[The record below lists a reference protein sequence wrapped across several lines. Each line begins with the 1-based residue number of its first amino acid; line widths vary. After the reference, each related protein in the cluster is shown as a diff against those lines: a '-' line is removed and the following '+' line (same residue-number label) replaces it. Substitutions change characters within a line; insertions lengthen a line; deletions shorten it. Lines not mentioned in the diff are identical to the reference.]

1 MNFSGDSGLFFLQ
14 LRVWGPE
21 ENKSKKKNVKFIKRE
36 KKNLGTLKQNIASMY
51 SILSYYSAV
60 IPTVNN

>member
-36 KKNLGTLKQNIASMY
+36 TLGTLKQNIASMY